1 MGSFFLFFLG
11 ILSLLVIY
19 FYFLYANLIRYRNQA
34 EAALSAIEIQLRKR
48 YDLIP
53 NVLRLAQKYL
63 VHERGL
69 FEEVTDLRAKAS
81 QQGRSKTPQETKELF
96 ELDSLIS
103 EKMKAIHVAVEGYP
117 ELKANETVIAALK
130 QYQDVED
137 HISASRRFY
146 NVAAQDL
153 NNAVEIFPGNL
164 VAPLAKAEKLPYYQD
179 GQSGAIHA
187 APNTNDYLK

>member
-1 MGSFFLFFLG
+1 MSSFLLFLLAV
-11 ILSLLVIY
+11 LSLLVIY

-34 EAALSAIEIQLRKR
+34 EAALSAIEIQLRNR

-53 NVLRLAQKYL
+53 NVLRLVQKYL

-69 FEEVTDLRAKAS
+69 FEEVTDLRTKAS
-81 QQGRSKTPQETKELF
+81 QHTASKTPADTQTLF
-96 ELDSLIS
+96 DLDALIS
-103 EKMKAIHVAVEGYP
+103 EKMRAINVAVEDYP
-117 ELKANETVIAALK
+117 ELKANETVIAALQ

-137 HISASRRFY
+137 NISAARRFY

-164 VAPLAKAEKLPYYQD
+164 VAPLAKAEKMPYYQD
-179 GQSGAIHA
+179 GQSAAIQA
-187 APNTNDYLK
+187 APNANDYLK